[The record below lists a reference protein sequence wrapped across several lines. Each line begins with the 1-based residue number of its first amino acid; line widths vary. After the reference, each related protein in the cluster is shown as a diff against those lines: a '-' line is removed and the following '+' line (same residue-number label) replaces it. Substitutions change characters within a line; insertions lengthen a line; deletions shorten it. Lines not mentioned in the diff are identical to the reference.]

1 MKMLIVDDNPEDRK
15 MLRYTLEHGGHQ
27 VVEATNGSEGL
38 EKAKSSHPD
47 FIISDALMPVKDG
60 FQFLYDLKQD
70 ENLKAIPFVYYSSEY
85 NAPPDKRLGASLGAA
100 AFIKKPKEPDAFIT
114 ELNAIIAAQA
124 MMFPESQMEEREF
137 LQKYNLSVVRK
148 LEEKVR
154 ELEREIRVRQL
165 TERALRESEERFRS
179 FAETAIDAIIMTQPP
194 GFICFWNRAAEKMFG
209 YSFDEVH
216 DTHLA
221 DLIVPLESRE
231 RVRAEIAESYRYAG
245 EQRQEIRGEYSA
257 KRKDGSE
264 FPIEI
269 SMALMPLKGQWR
281 SAVIIKD
288 ITRRKMAEA
297 QVLKANADLEE
308 SLARLK
314 SAQTQLI
321 RSEKMASLG
330 VLSAGVAH
338 EIKNPLNIINMSV
351 QLLEMDGNL
360 SNDIKKQCGTIREQ
374 VQRAVKITENLRD
387 FARQRA
393 SAIEEV
399 NIHQLLEKTLQL
411 IEYEAALDNLKV
423 VRCFNAEHA
432 QVKGDRDQLAQVFLN
447 MINNARDSII
457 EIQAKHTYPALLK
470 SGWKGELLVETGL
483 ANGHLFIRFADT
495 GIGIHPD
502 AVNKIFD
509 PFFTTKPEGKGTGLG
524 LSISAGIVE
533 SHGGRID
540 CESREGNGAVFTIFL
555 PAGGMTAA
563 DS

>member
-124 MMFPESQMEEREF
+124 LMFPESQMEEREF

-209 YSFDEVH
+209 YSFEEVH

-231 RVRAEIAESYRYAG
+231 RVRVEIAESYRYAG

-257 KRKDGSE
+257 TRKDGSE

-269 SMALMPLKGQWR
+269 SMALMPLQGQWR

-297 QVLKANADLEE
+297 QVLKANADLQE
-308 SLARLK
+308 SLERLK

-423 VRCFNAEHA
+423 VRCFNADHA

-457 EIQAKHTYPALLK
+457 EMQAKHTYPALFK

-495 GIGIHPD
+495 GVGIHPD

>member
-269 SMALMPLKGQWR
+269 SMALMPLQGQWR